1 MSKLTI
7 KIPDELDAHIDEFL
21 VYHALEIRDKS
32 RIILFAIEKM
42 IVNGEMPEEFMARCQ
57 TAKDAIR
64 EKQKKRYQ
72 EMRA

>member
-21 VYHALEIRDKS
+21 VYNALEIRDKS
-32 RIILFAIEKM
+32 RIILFAIEKL
-42 IVNGEMPEEFMARCQ
+42 IATNEMPEEFVSLCKN
-57 TAKDAIR
+57 AKDNIR

-72 EMRA
+72 ERKI

>member
-42 IVNGEMPEEFMARCQ
+42 IANGEMPDEFLTRCQ
-57 TAKDAIR
+57 TAKDCIR
-64 EKQKKRYQ
+64 DRQKKRYQ
-72 EMRA
+72 EMRQ